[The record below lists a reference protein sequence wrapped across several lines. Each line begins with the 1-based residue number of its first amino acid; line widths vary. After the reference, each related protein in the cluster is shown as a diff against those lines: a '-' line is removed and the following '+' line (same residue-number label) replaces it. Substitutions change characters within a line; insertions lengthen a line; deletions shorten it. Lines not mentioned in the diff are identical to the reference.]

1 MIRKIILMLFCAGT
15 VYAQPK
21 LSVHLGG
28 TIPLSETYSNEEF
41 FHDDYWPVGINVGAA
56 GEFRLTSWVRI
67 SPGIEYTLFPLIS
80 NYRDHFAHTSNW
92 VAPVYSG
99 GGFYRL
105 QMKIDCRLLLPSD
118 TSWIRPFLQ
127 LGGEYV
133 FERIGMINMDF
144 GGPSASNAKIEGED
158 SRFWAYG
165 FGVGA
170 EFHLSRHI
178 RIESALIYHSSTDDN
193 LYGLVNLNVHYDFE
207 L

>member
-1 MIRKIILMLFCAGT
+1 MIIG
-15 VYAQPK
+15 
-21 LSVHLGG
+21 LS
-28 TIPLSETYSNEEF
+28 
-41 FHDDYWPVGINVGAA
+41 
-56 GEFRLTSWVRI
+56 
-67 SPGIEYTLFPLIS
+67 
-80 NYRDHFAHTSNW
+80 DHFAHTSNW
-92 VAPVYSG
+92 VAPVYSV

-105 QMKIDCRLLLPSD
+105 QMRIDCRLLLPSD

-133 FERIGMINMDF
+133 FERIGTITVDF
-144 GGPSASNAKIEGED
+144 GGPSASNAKIDGEE

-178 RIESALIYHSSTDDN
+178 RIEPALIYHSSTEDT
-193 LYGLVNLNVHYDFE
+193 LYGLVNLNVDFDFE